1 MLLPKQKMSKSSMT
15 EAEKGNCMSLITIFI
30 TPKGFDRDHIA
41 LIQRNAIKSWKALGE
56 DVDILLIGDDPGVEE
71 NAEKLGV
78 RHIRDVK
85 RNSSGTPMLDDIFRI
100 ARENSDSPLL
110 AYVNADIILK
120 RDFVET
126 SRKILEQEKEFL
138 LVGQRWDLDV
148 RRDLDFSE
156 GWESEFDKDL
166 AARGRRHP
174 AGGSDYFVYP
184 REIFKEIP
192 PFAIGRSGWDNW
204 MFYEARVK
212 GWKLINCS
220 GAINIIHQDHD
231 YAHLPNGL
239 PHYRQP
245 ESDENVKAAG
255 GKRTIF
261 TLLDCNYEADE
272 SCEIKKVPLTKKK
285 LLREMEI
292 FPLVI
297 LKSMALGNLSFA
309 LFHPKKAYTEFRNR
323 R

>member
-1 MLLPKQKMSKSSMT
+1 
-15 EAEKGNCMSLITIFI
+15 MSLITIFI

-41 LIQRNAIKSWKALGE
+41 LIQRNAIRSWKALGA

-71 NAEKLGV
+71 NAKALGV
-78 RHIRDVK
+78 RYIRDVK
-85 RNSSGTPMLDDIFRI
+85 RNASGTPMLDDIFRL

-126 SRKILEQEKEFL
+126 SRKILAREKKFL

-148 RRDLDFSE
+148 QVDLEFPQ

-184 REIFKEIP
+184 RDIFTSIP

-220 GAINIIHQDHD
+220 KAINIIHQDHD

-245 ESDENVKAAG
+245 ESAENVKAAG

-261 TLLDCNYEADE
+261 TQLDCDHELDE
-272 SCEIKKVPLTKKK
+272 NGDLRRVSMNKKK

-292 FPLVI
+292 FPLVT
-297 LKSMALGNLSFA
+297 LKSKALGDASFA
-309 LFHPKKAYTEFRNR
+309 LFHPKKAYAEFRNR
-323 R
+323 SKS

>member
-1 MLLPKQKMSKSSMT
+1 
-15 EAEKGNCMSLITIFI
+15 MSLITIFI

-41 LIQRNAIKSWKALGE
+41 LIQRNAIRSGKALGA

-71 NAEKLGV
+71 NAKALGV
-78 RHIRDVK
+78 RYIRDVK
-85 RNSSGTPMLDDIFRI
+85 RNASGTPMLDDIFRI

-126 SRKILEQEKEFL
+126 SRKILDREKKFL

-148 RRDLDFSE
+148 QVDLEFPQ

-184 REIFKEIP
+184 RDIFTSIP

-220 GAINIIHQDHD
+220 KAINIIHQDHD

-245 ESDENVKAAG
+245 ESAENVKAAG

-261 TLLDCNYEADE
+261 TLLDCDHEVDDNGDLRRV
-272 SCEIKKVPLTKKK
+272 SMNKKK

-292 FPLVI
+292 FPLVT
-297 LKSMALGNLSFA
+297 LKSKALGDASFA
-309 LFHPKKAYTEFRNR
+309 LFHPKKAYAEFRNR
-323 R
+323 SKS

>member
-1 MLLPKQKMSKSSMT
+1 
-15 EAEKGNCMSLITIFI
+15 MSLITIFI

-41 LIQRNAIKSWKALGE
+41 LIQRNAIRSWKALGA

-71 NAEKLGV
+71 NAKALGV
-78 RHIRDVK
+78 RYIRDVK
-85 RNSSGTPMLDDIFRI
+85 RNDSGTPMLDDIFRL

-126 SRKILEQEKEFL
+126 SRKILAREKKFL

-148 RRDLDFSE
+148 QVDLEFPQ

-184 REIFKEIP
+184 RDIFTSIP

-220 GAINIIHQDHD
+220 KAINIIHQDHD

-245 ESDENVKAAG
+245 ESAENVKAAG

-261 TLLDCNYEADE
+261 TLLDCDHELDE
-272 SCEIKKVPLTKKK
+272 NGDLRRVSMNKKK

-292 FPLVI
+292 FPLVT
-297 LKSMALGNLSFA
+297 LKSKALGDASFA
-309 LFHPKKAYTEFRNR
+309 LFHPKKAYAEFRNR
-323 R
+323 SKS

>member
-1 MLLPKQKMSKSSMT
+1 
-15 EAEKGNCMSLITIFI
+15 MSLITIFI

-41 LIQRNAIKSWKALGE
+41 LIQRNAIRSWKALGA

-71 NAEKLGV
+71 NAKALGV
-78 RHIRDVK
+78 RYIRDVK
-85 RNSSGTPMLDDIFRI
+85 RNASGTPMLDDIFRL

-126 SRKILEQEKEFL
+126 SRKILAQEKKFL

-148 RRDLDFSE
+148 QVDLEFPQ

-184 REIFKEIP
+184 RDIFTSIP

-220 GAINIIHQDHD
+220 KAINIIHQDHD

-245 ESDENVKAAG
+245 ESAENVKAAG

-261 TLLDCNYEADE
+261 TLLDCDHELDE
-272 SCEIKKVPLTKKK
+272 NGELRRVPMNKKK

-292 FPLVI
+292 FPLVT
-297 LKSMALGNLSFA
+297 LKSKTLGDASFA
-309 LFHPKKAYTEFRNR
+309 LFHPKKAYAEFRNR
-323 R
+323 SKS

>member
-1 MLLPKQKMSKSSMT
+1 
-15 EAEKGNCMSLITIFI
+15 MSLITIFI

-41 LIQRNAIKSWKALGE
+41 LIQRNAIRSWKALGA

-71 NAEKLGV
+71 NAKALGV
-78 RHIRDVK
+78 RYIRDVK
-85 RNSSGTPMLDDIFRI
+85 RNDSGTPMLDDIFRL

-126 SRKILEQEKEFL
+126 SRKILAREKKFL

-148 RRDLDFSE
+148 QVDLEFPQ

-184 REIFKEIP
+184 RDIFTSIP

-220 GAINIIHQDHD
+220 KAINIIHQDHD

-245 ESDENVKAAG
+245 ESAENVKAAG

-261 TLLDCNYEADE
+261 TLLDCDHELDE
-272 SCEIKKVPLTKKK
+272 NGDLRRVPMNKKK

-292 FPLVI
+292 FPLVT
-297 LKSMALGNLSFA
+297 LKSKTLGDASFA
-309 LFHPKKAYTEFRNR
+309 LFHPKKAYAEFRNR
-323 R
+323 SKS

>member
-1 MLLPKQKMSKSSMT
+1 
-15 EAEKGNCMSLITIFI
+15 MSLITIFI

-41 LIQRNAIKSWKALGE
+41 LIQRNAIRSWKALGA

-71 NAEKLGV
+71 NANALGV
-78 RHIRDVK
+78 RYIRDVK
-85 RNSSGTPMLDDIFRI
+85 RNASGTPMLDDIFRL

-126 SRKILEQEKEFL
+126 SRKILDREKKFL

-148 RRDLDFSE
+148 QVDLEFPQ

-184 REIFKEIP
+184 RDIFTSIP

-220 GAINIIHQDHD
+220 KAINIIHQDHD

-245 ESDENVKAAG
+245 ESAENVKAAG

-261 TLLDCNYEADE
+261 TLLDCDHELDE
-272 SCEIKKVPLTKKK
+272 NGDLRRVPMNKKK

-292 FPLVI
+292 FPLVT
-297 LKSMALGNLSFA
+297 LKSKTLGDASFA
-309 LFHPKKAYTEFRNR
+309 LFHPKKAYAEFRNR
-323 R
+323 SKS

>member
-1 MLLPKQKMSKSSMT
+1 
-15 EAEKGNCMSLITIFI
+15 MSLITIFI

-41 LIQRNAIKSWKALGE
+41 MIQRNAIRSWKALGN

-71 NAEKLGV
+71 NAKALDV
-78 RHIRDVK
+78 RYVKDVK

-100 ARENSDSPLL
+100 AREESDSPLL

-120 RDFVET
+120 SDFVEI
-126 SRKILEQEKEFL
+126 SRKIMGQEKEFL

-148 RRDLDFSE
+148 RKDLCFE
-156 GWESEFDKDL
+156 GDWEKEFDADL

-184 REIFKEIP
+184 RNVFTSIP
-192 PFAIGRSGWDNW
+192 AFAIGRSGWDNW
-204 MFYEARVK
+204 MFYEARLK

-220 GAINIIHQDHD
+220 KAINIIHQDHD

-245 ESDENVKAAG
+245 ESAENVKAAG

-261 TLLDCNYEADE
+261 TLLDCNYELDE
-272 SCEIKKVPLTKKK
+272 AGNILRPAMNKKKV
-285 LLREMEI
+285 LREMEI
-292 FPLVI
+292 FPLVS
-297 LKSMALGNLSFA
+297 LKSKVLGDAAFA
-309 LFHPKKAYTEFRNR
+309 LFHPKKAYSEFRNR
-323 R
+323 SKS

>member
-1 MLLPKQKMSKSSMT
+1 
-15 EAEKGNCMSLITIFI
+15 MSLITIFI

-41 LIQRNAIKSWKALGE
+41 LIQRNAIRSWKALGAN
-56 DVDILLIGDDPGVEE
+56 VDILLIGDDPGVEE
-71 NAEKLGV
+71 NAKALGV
-78 RHIRDVK
+78 RYIRDVK
-85 RNSSGTPMLDDIFRI
+85 RNDSGTPMLDDIFRL

-126 SRKILEQEKEFL
+126 SRKILAREKKFL

-148 RRDLDFSE
+148 QVDLEFPQ

-184 REIFKEIP
+184 RDIFTSIP

-220 GAINIIHQDHD
+220 KAINIIHQDHD

-245 ESDENVKAAG
+245 ESAENVKAAG

-261 TLLDCNYEADE
+261 TLLDCDHELDE
-272 SCEIKKVPLTKKK
+272 NGDLRRVPMNKKK

-292 FPLVI
+292 FPLVT
-297 LKSMALGNLSFA
+297 LKSKTLGDASFA
-309 LFHPKKAYTEFRNR
+309 LFHPKKAYAEFRNR
-323 R
+323 SKS

>member
-1 MLLPKQKMSKSSMT
+1 
-15 EAEKGNCMSLITIFI
+15 MSLITIFI

-41 LIQRNAIKSWKALGE
+41 LIQRNAIRSWKALGA

-71 NAEKLGV
+71 NAKALGV
-78 RHIRDVK
+78 RYIRDVK
-85 RNSSGTPMLDDIFRI
+85 RNASGTPMLDDIFRL

-126 SRKILEQEKEFL
+126 SRKILAREKKFL

-148 RRDLDFSE
+148 QVDLEFPQ

-184 REIFKEIP
+184 RDIFTSIP

-220 GAINIIHQDHD
+220 KAINIIHQDHD

-245 ESDENVKAAG
+245 ESAENVKAAG

-261 TLLDCNYEADE
+261 TLLDCDHELDE
-272 SCEIKKVPLTKKK
+272 NGDLRRVPMNKKK

-292 FPLVI
+292 FPLVT
-297 LKSMALGNLSFA
+297 LKSKTLGDASFA
-309 LFHPKKAYTEFRNR
+309 LFHPKKAYAEFRNR
-323 R
+323 SKS

>member
-1 MLLPKQKMSKSSMT
+1 
-15 EAEKGNCMSLITIFI
+15 MSLITIFI
-30 TPKGFDRDHIA
+30 TPKGFDREHIA
-41 LIQRNAIKSWKALGE
+41 LIQRNAIRSWKALGE

-71 NAEKLGV
+71 NAKALGV
-78 RHIRDVK
+78 RHIREVK
-85 RNSSGTPMLDDIFRI
+85 RNASGTPMLDDIFRL

-120 RDFVET
+120 QDFVEI
-126 SRKILEQEKEFL
+126 SRKVLAQEKKFL

-148 RRDLDFSE
+148 QVDLEFPQ
-156 GWESEFDKDL
+156 GWETEFDKDL

-184 REIFKEIP
+184 RDIFTSIP

-220 GAINIIHQDHD
+220 KVINIIHQDHD

-245 ESDENVKAAG
+245 ESAENVKAAG

-261 TLLDCNYEADE
+261 TLLDCDYELDE
-272 SCEIKKVPLTKKK
+272 SGSLRRVPMNKKK

-292 FPLVI
+292 FPLVT
-297 LKSMALGNLSFA
+297 LKSKTLGDASFA

-323 R
+323 SKS

>member
-1 MLLPKQKMSKSSMT
+1 
-15 EAEKGNCMSLITIFI
+15 MSLITIFI

-41 LIQRNAIKSWKALGE
+41 LIQRNAIRSWKALGA

-71 NAEKLGV
+71 NAKALGV
-78 RHIRDVK
+78 RYIRDVK
-85 RNSSGTPMLDDIFRI
+85 RNASGTPMLDDIFRL

-126 SRKILEQEKEFL
+126 SRKILNREKKFL

-148 RRDLDFSE
+148 QVDLEFPQ
-156 GWESEFDKDL
+156 GWESEFDKAL

-184 REIFKEIP
+184 RDIFTSIP

-220 GAINIIHQDHD
+220 KAINIIHQDHD

-245 ESDENVKAAG
+245 ESAENVKAAG

-261 TLLDCNYEADE
+261 TLLDCDHELDE
-272 SCEIKKVPLTKKK
+272 NGDLRRVPMNKKK

-292 FPLVI
+292 FPLVT
-297 LKSMALGNLSFA
+297 LKSKTLGDASFA
-309 LFHPKKAYTEFRNR
+309 LFHPKKAYAEFRNKGNR
-323 R
+323 

>member
-1 MLLPKQKMSKSSMT
+1 
-15 EAEKGNCMSLITIFI
+15 MSLITIFI
-30 TPKGFDRDHIA
+30 TPKGFDREHIA
-41 LIQRNAIKSWKALGE
+41 LIQRNAIRSWKALGD
-56 DVDILLIGDDPGVEE
+56 DVDVLLIGDDPGVEE
-71 NAEKLGV
+71 NAKALGV
-78 RHIRDVK
+78 RHIREVK
-85 RNSSGTPMLDDIFRI
+85 RNVSGTPMLDDIFRI

-120 RDFVET
+120 RDFVKT
-126 SRKILEQEKEFL
+126 SRKLLAQEKQFL

-148 RRDLDFSE
+148 QVDLEFPQ
-156 GWESEFDKDL
+156 GWEAEFDKDL
-166 AARGRRHP
+166 ATRGRRHP

-184 REIFKEIP
+184 REIFASIP

-220 GAINIIHQDHD
+220 KAINIIHQDHD

-245 ESDENVKAAG
+245 ESAENVRAAG

-261 TLLDCNYEADE
+261 TLLDCDYELDAE
-272 SCEIKKVPLTKKK
+272 GNLHRAPMNKKK

-292 FPLVI
+292 FPLVT
-297 LKSMALGNLSFA
+297 LKSKTLGDAAFA
-309 LFHPKKAYTEFRNR
+309 LFHPKKAYAEFRNR
-323 R
+323 SKS

>member
-1 MLLPKQKMSKSSMT
+1 
-15 EAEKGNCMSLITIFI
+15 MSLITIFI

-41 LIQRNAIKSWKALGE
+41 LIQRNAIRSWKALGE

-71 NAEKLGV
+71 NAKALGV
-78 RHIRDVK
+78 RHIREVK
-85 RNSSGTPMLDDIFRI
+85 RNASGTPMLDDIFRL

-120 RDFVET
+120 QDFVEI
-126 SRKILEQEKEFL
+126 SRKVLEQEKKFL

-148 RRDLDFSE
+148 QVDLEFAP
-156 GWESEFDKDL
+156 GWETGFDKDL

-184 REIFKEIP
+184 RDIFTSIP

-220 GAINIIHQDHD
+220 KAINIIHQDHD

-245 ESDENVKAAG
+245 ESAENVKAAG

-261 TLLDCNYEADE
+261 TLLDCDHELDE
-272 SCEIKKVPLTKKK
+272 NGSLHRAPMNKKK

-292 FPLVI
+292 FPLVT
-297 LKSMALGNLSFA
+297 LKSKTLGDASFA
-309 LFHPKKAYTEFRNR
+309 LFHPKKAYAEFRNKGNR
-323 R
+323 

>member
-1 MLLPKQKMSKSSMT
+1 
-15 EAEKGNCMSLITIFI
+15 MSLITIFI

-41 LIQRNAIKSWKALGE
+41 LIQRNAVRSWKALGS

-71 NAEKLGV
+71 NAKALGV
-78 RHIRDVK
+78 RHIREVK
-85 RNSSGTPMLDDIFRI
+85 RNASGTPMLDDIFRL

-120 RDFVET
+120 RDFVDI
-126 SRKILEQEKEFL
+126 SRKILEKEKEFL

-148 RRDLDFSE
+148 QTDLDFSE
-156 GWESEFDKDL
+156 GWESAFDEDL
-166 AARGRRHP
+166 KARGRRHP

-184 REIFKEIP
+184 RGIFQEIP
-192 PFAIGRSGWDNW
+192 AFAIGRSGWDNW
-204 MFYEARVK
+204 MFYEARCR

-220 GAINIIHQDHD
+220 NALNIIHQDHD

-245 ESDENVKAAG
+245 ESAENVKAAG

-261 TLLDCNYEADE
+261 TLLDCNYKADE
-272 SCEIKKVPLTKKK
+272 TGAVSRIPLDNKKK
-285 LLREMEI
+285 ILREIEI
-292 FPLVI
+292 FPLVT
-297 LKSMALGNLSFA
+297 LKSKALGNASFA
-309 LFHPKKAYTEFRNR
+309 LFHPKKAYSEFRNR
-323 R
+323 SKS

>member
-1 MLLPKQKMSKSSMT
+1 
-15 EAEKGNCMSLITIFI
+15 MSLITIFI

-41 LIQRNAIKSWKALGE
+41 LIQRNAIRSWKALGA

-71 NAEKLGV
+71 NAKALGV
-78 RHIRDVK
+78 RYIRDVK
-85 RNSSGTPMLDDIFRI
+85 RNASGTPMLDDIFRL

-126 SRKILEQEKEFL
+126 SRKILDREKKFL

-148 RRDLDFSE
+148 QVDLEFPQ

-184 REIFKEIP
+184 RDIFTFIP

-220 GAINIIHQDHD
+220 KAINIIHQDHD

-245 ESDENVKAAG
+245 ESAENVKAAG

-261 TLLDCNYEADE
+261 TLLDCDHELDE
-272 SCEIKKVPLTKKK
+272 NGDLRRVPMNKKK

-292 FPLVI
+292 FPLVT
-297 LKSMALGNLSFA
+297 LKSKTLGDASFA
-309 LFHPKKAYTEFRNR
+309 LFHPKKAYAEFRNR
-323 R
+323 SKS

>member
-1 MLLPKQKMSKSSMT
+1 
-15 EAEKGNCMSLITIFI
+15 MSLITIFI

-41 LIQRNAIKSWKALGE
+41 MIQRNAIRSWKALGD
-56 DVDILLIGDDPGVEE
+56 DVDILLIGNDPGVKE
-71 NAEKLGV
+71 NAQALGV
-78 RHIRDVK
+78 RHIEDVK
-85 RNSSGTPMLDDIFRI
+85 RNASGTPMLDDIFRI

-120 RDFVET
+120 KDFVT
-126 SRKILEQEKEFL
+126 ISRKIYEKEKQFL

-148 RRDLDFSE
+148 RKDLEFPE
-156 GWESEFDKDL
+156 GWEKDFDEDL
-166 AARGRRHP
+166 KARGRRHP

-184 REIFKEIP
+184 RDVFTSIP
-192 PFAIGRSGWDNW
+192 AFAIGRSGWDNW

-220 GAINIIHQDHD
+220 DAVNIIHQDHD

-245 ESDENVKAAG
+245 ESAENVKAAG

-261 TLLDCNYEADE
+261 TLFDCNYKLDSEGNI
-272 SCEIKKVPLTKKK
+272 SKVPMDKKK
-285 LLREMEI
+285 ILREMEI
-292 FPLVI
+292 FPLVS
-297 LKSMALGNLSFA
+297 LKSKTLGNASFA
-309 LFHPKKAYTEFRNR
+309 LFHPKKAYSEFRNR
-323 R
+323 SKS

>member
-1 MLLPKQKMSKSSMT
+1 
-15 EAEKGNCMSLITIFI
+15 MSLITIFI

-41 LIQRNAIKSWKALGE
+41 LIQRNAIRSWKALGA

-71 NAEKLGV
+71 NANALGV
-78 RHIRDVK
+78 RYIRDVK
-85 RNSSGTPMLDDIFRI
+85 RNASGTPMLDDIFRL

-126 SRKILEQEKEFL
+126 SRKILEREKKFL

-148 RRDLDFSE
+148 QVDLEFPQ

-184 REIFKEIP
+184 RDIFTSIP

-220 GAINIIHQDHD
+220 KAINIIHQDHD

-245 ESDENVKAAG
+245 ESAENVKAAG

-261 TLLDCNYEADE
+261 TLLDCDHELDE
-272 SCEIKKVPLTKKK
+272 NGNLRRVSMNKKK

-292 FPLVI
+292 FPLVT
-297 LKSMALGNLSFA
+297 LKSKTLGDASFA
-309 LFHPKKAYTEFRNR
+309 LFHPKKAYAEFRNR
-323 R
+323 SKS

>member
-1 MLLPKQKMSKSSMT
+1 
-15 EAEKGNCMSLITIFI
+15 MSLITIFI

-41 LIQRNAIKSWKALGE
+41 LIQRNAIRSWKALGE
-56 DVDILLIGDDPGVEE
+56 DADILLIGDDPGVEE
-71 NAEKLGV
+71 NAKALGV
-78 RHIRDVK
+78 RYIRKVK
-85 RNSSGTPMLDDIFRI
+85 RNASGTPMLDDIFRL

-120 RDFVET
+120 RDFVDT
-126 SRKILEQEKEFL
+126 SRKILAQEKQFL

-148 RRDLDFSE
+148 QADLEFPQ
-156 GWESEFDKDL
+156 GWENEFDKDL

-184 REIFKEIP
+184 RDIFTTIP

-220 GAINIIHQDHD
+220 KAINIIHQDHD

-245 ESDENVKAAG
+245 ESAENVKAAG

-261 TLLDCNYEADE
+261 TLQDCDYELDENG
-272 SCEIKKVPLTKKK
+272 SLRRVPLNKNK

-292 FPLVI
+292 FPLVT
-297 LKSMALGNLSFA
+297 LKSKTLGDASFA
-309 LFHPKKAYTEFRNR
+309 LFHPKKAYAEFRNR
-323 R
+323 SKS